1 LNPRYSYGGGK
12 IISELLTLNYGLT
25 FLERAIVFRP
35 HNVYGPD
42 MGREHVIPQIALR
55 LLQSQTEA
63 RGAREFD
70 FPIQGSGSETRS
82 FLFIDDMV
90 RGILTLLERGEHR
103 SIYHIG
109 NSSETT
115 IRELVETVAR
125 ELDLAPRII
134 SGALRPGSVKR
145 RCPDITKIR
154 QLGYEPVVTL
164 QEGLKRTLPWYQA
177 NP

>member
-1 LNPRYSYGGGK
+1 
-12 IISELLTLNYGLT
+12 
-25 FLERAIVFRP
+25 
-35 HNVYGPD
+35 
-42 MGREHVIPQIALR
+42 
-55 LLQSQTEA
+55 
-63 RGAREFD
+63 
-70 FPIQGSGSETRS
+70 
-82 FLFIDDMV
+82 MV